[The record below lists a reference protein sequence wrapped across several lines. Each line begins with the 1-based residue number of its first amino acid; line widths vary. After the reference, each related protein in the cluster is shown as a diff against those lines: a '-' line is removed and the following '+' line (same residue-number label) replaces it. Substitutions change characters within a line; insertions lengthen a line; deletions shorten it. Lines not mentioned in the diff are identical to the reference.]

1 MNEPP
6 CFRIGGEEHNYLSV
20 EVFARLYPQCHDFWD
35 GNWLDTR
42 IRVSVGAFAGRYSAA
57 LRADE
62 FSRFL
67 SGLRLV
73 SLLSGAETPSHVAEF
88 VALEE
93 QLSIVIRGDALGHFV
108 AQCVAVD
115 GSGIGNR
122 LEFELTFDQ
131 TDLPAMLNGLE
142 TITEAFPVRGNASPS
157 RDTH

>member
-20 EVFARLYPQCHDFWD
+20 EVLARSLPQCHDFWD

-42 IRVSVGAFAGRYSAA
+42 IRVSAGVFTGHYSAS
-57 LRADE
+57 LRCDE
-62 FSRFL
+62 FASFL
-67 SGLRLV
+67 SGLRLA
-73 SLLSGAETPSHVAEF
+73 SLSPGAEVPSHVAKF

-115 GSGIGNR
+115 GLGIGNR

-142 TITEAFPVRGNASPS
+142 TITEAFPVRGNA
-157 RDTH
+157 